1 MDGQAAVSGGT
12 NRCSFVGVGRVLK
25 TKTEE
30 TSYGG
35 TAVRRQKQAGVCQ
48 VKANSQDYKEAL
60 SQKKELLCDLPHSP
74 KWTPKGLSL
83 LTIEIAGIHAYVCAG
98 PLLTRARK

>member
-12 NRCSFVGVGRVLK
+12 NRCSYVGVGRVLK

-30 TSYGG
+30 ANCGG

-48 VKANSQDYKEAL
+48 FKANNQDYKEAL
-60 SQKKELLCDLPHSP
+60 SQKKTSYCVTYLTLLNVHP
-74 KWTPKGLSL
+74 KVSTYHRDS
-83 LTIEIAGIHAYVCAG
+83 
-98 PLLTRARK
+98 